1 MSLQHTVSMCFVCF
15 ILLLIF
21 FIRPSNAWHYTAITA
36 IKPIH
41 RYVILITLFATV
53 LVAVLPMSLSPYWN
67 GTIVNNI
74 KKQEYRNGT
83 LVNIIVYNADK
94 QQYDRLGDAL
104 LQGHLYIDKGNID
117 PALEQMEN
125 PYDAVLREKLGV
137 KFNWDEAYYNHHYY
151 MYFGP
156 VPTLL
161 LFIPFKLLTG
171 TALLTYQATQVFA
184 GLSIVGLFY
193 LLYILSVHFFKKLP
207 FSVYLVLAPAFS
219 VLSIGYSIAAPAL
232 YCTAIVSAVCLM
244 IWSIIFFVKGAWL
257 AQEEKFCKIYLFAG
271 GLLGA
276 LAFGCRPPVAL
287 ANLLI
292 LSVIAQIVKKQN
304 AGHYDKTKKLVLLLL
319 PYFFVGILLML
330 YNYARFDNAFEFGQ
344 SYQLTVT
351 DQHNYGSFVERF
363 SIKGL
368 LIGLVSS
375 FYGISYVCAQFPF
388 LFFNGAFINFPILLF
403 SAKVLSKDVSE
414 YLAKREL
421 KAFAVLLFVLPFII
435 SLFDTYWAPFLLE
448 RYRLDFYYLLCIV
461 SFIAIGALLE
471 TVSEKKKKILLCS
484 IIILSFAVFAIE
496 FLFFCIP
503 NDGSY
508 TYYCPEALDEIY
520 KGLRFGL

>member
-1 MSLQHTVSMCFVCF
+1 
-15 ILLLIF
+15 
-21 FIRPSNAWHYTAITA
+21 
-36 IKPIH
+36 
-41 RYVILITLFATV
+41 
-53 LVAVLPMSLSPYWN
+53 MSLSPYWN
-67 GTIVNNI
+67 GTIVGNV
-74 KKQEYRNGT
+74 KQQEYRNGA

-104 LQGHLYIDKGNID
+104 LKGHLYIDNGNID
-117 PALEQMEN
+117 PALEKMEN

-161 LFIPFKLLTG
+161 LFIPFKWLTG
-171 TALLTYQATQVFA
+171 TSLLTYQATQVFT

-193 LLYILSVHFFKKLP
+193 LFYILSVHFFRKLP
-207 FSVYLVLAPAFS
+207 FSVYLVLSSAFS

-257 AQEEKFCKIYLFAG
+257 EQDDKNSKIFLFAG

-287 ANLLI
+287 ANLVV

-304 AGHYDKTKKLVLLLL
+304 TGHYDKTKKLVLLLL
-319 PYFFVGILLML
+319 PYFFVGIVLML

-351 DQHNYGSFVERF
+351 DQHNYGSFMERF
-363 SIKGL
+363 NIREL
-368 LIGLVSS
+368 LIGVITS
-375 FYGISYVCAQFPF
+375 FYVICPFSAQFPF
-388 LFFNGAFINFPILLF
+388 VYFNGAFINFPILLF
-403 SAKVLSKDVSE
+403 SVKILSKD
-414 YLAKREL
+414 
-421 KAFAVLLFVLPFII
+421 I
-435 SLFDTYWAPFLLE
+435 S
-448 RYRLDFYYLLCIV
+448 
-461 SFIAIGALLE
+461 
-471 TVSEKKKKILLCS
+471 
-484 IIILSFAVFAIE
+484 
-496 FLFFCIP
+496 
-503 NDGSY
+503 
-508 TYYCPEALDEIY
+508 
-520 KGLRFGL
+520 

>member
-1 MSLQHTVSMCFVCF
+1 MSLQHIVSICYLCF
-15 ILLLIF
+15 ILLFIF
-21 FIRPSNAWHYTAITA
+21 FIRPSNSWHHTDISE
-36 IKPIH
+36 IKPVH
-41 RYVILITLFATV
+41 NYYLMVTLIATV
-53 LVAVLPMSLSPYWN
+53 MVAVLPMSLSPYWN

-83 LVNIIVYNADK
+83 LVDVIVYNADK

-104 LQGHLYIDKGNID
+104 LNGHLYIDNGKID
-117 PALEQMEN
+117 PALENMEN

-137 KFNWDEAYYNHHYY
+137 AFNWDEAYYNHHYY

-161 LFIPFKLLTG
+161 LFIPFKLLTR
-171 TALLTYQATQVFA
+171 TALLAYQATQVFA
-184 GLSIVGLFY
+184 GMSIVGLFY
-193 LLYILSVHFFKKLP
+193 LLYILAVHFFKKLP
-207 FSVYLVLAPAFS
+207 FSVYLVLSVAFS

-244 IWSIIFFVKGAWL
+244 IWSIIFFIKGAWL
-257 AQEEKFCKIYLFAG
+257 AKDENISKIYLFVG
-271 GLLGA
+271 GFLGA

-287 ANLLI
+287 ANLLV

-304 AGHYDKTKKLVLLLL
+304 AGHSDKTKKLVLLLL
-319 PYFFVGILLML
+319 PYFFVGITLML

-351 DQHNYGSFVERF
+351 DQHQYGSFIERF
-363 SIKGL
+363 NMKTIVLGCLSN
-368 LIGLVSS
+368 
-375 FYGISYVCAQFPF
+375 FYAICPLSERFPF
-388 LFFNGAFINFPILLF
+388 VWYNGTFISFPILLF
-403 SAKVLSKDVSE
+403 SVKVLSKSISSF
-414 YLAKREL
+414 L
-421 KAFAVLLFVLPFII
+421 KERGLNYFSILMFLIPFII
-435 SLFDTYWAPFLLE
+435 TIFDSYWAPYLLE
-448 RYRLDFYYLLCIV
+448 RYRLDFYFLLCIA

-471 TVSEKKKKILLCS
+471 IVSEKKKKILLCS
-484 IIILSFAVFAIE
+484 IILLSFAVFAIE

-503 NDGSY
+503 VDGSY
-508 TYYCPEALDEIY
+508 TLFYPEVLDAIY